1 VGGVRQGLLTT
12 KGRTMIEFEF
22 SKETVQKFLS
32 ALQNSR
38 SIEPPADG
46 WSTDAMIA
54 LAGACTTLAECFS
67 KKVNVSEQIERLEA
81 DEEQARNDVA
91 AAIDHCVSLTGRII
105 DGTYNGIFQ
114 RGCLIRVQVDGDG
127 EPIIKHVP

>member
-1 VGGVRQGLLTT
+1 VGDVRQGLLTT

-46 WSTDAMIA
+46 WSTDVMIA

-67 KKVNVSEQIERLEA
+67 KKSKRE
-81 DEEQARNDVA
+81 
-91 AAIDHCVSLTGRII
+91 
-105 DGTYNGIFQ
+105 
-114 RGCLIRVQVDGDG
+114 
-127 EPIIKHVP
+127 